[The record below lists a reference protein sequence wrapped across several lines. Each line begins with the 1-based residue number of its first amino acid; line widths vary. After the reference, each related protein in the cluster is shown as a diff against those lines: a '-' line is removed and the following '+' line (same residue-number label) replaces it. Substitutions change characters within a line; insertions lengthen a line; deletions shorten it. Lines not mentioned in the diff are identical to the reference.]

1 MGRGRLPYGPVAG
14 QLHVRRTMACLPLTG
29 VLIRIPR
36 PPGLQLLPPETTS
49 RCSRL
54 LVSHPSPDQRGW
66 LSMLL
71 ARMNN

>member
-1 MGRGRLPYGPVAG
+1 MGRGRLPCGPVAG
-14 QLHVRRTMACLPLTG
+14 RLHVCRTMACLPLTG
-29 VLIRIPR
+29 VLRRVPR

-54 LVSHPSPDQRGW
+54 LVSHPGPNQRGW

-71 ARMNN
+71 AHMNK